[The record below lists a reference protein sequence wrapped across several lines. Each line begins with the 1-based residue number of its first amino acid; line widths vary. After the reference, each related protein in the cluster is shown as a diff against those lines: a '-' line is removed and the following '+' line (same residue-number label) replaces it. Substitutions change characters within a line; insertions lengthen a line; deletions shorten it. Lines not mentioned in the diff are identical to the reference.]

1 MSPQLATIMRLV
13 SPNVEASGPP
23 GASFV
28 SRDFKYKTA
37 EALVD
42 DARARGLNVGLQADL
57 SPLAA
62 PMVVAGRTLGNR
74 LAIQPMEGC
83 DGTLEGAPGELT
95 FRRYER
101 FGAGGAKLIW
111 GEAAAVVPE
120 ARANTRQLVASE
132 THLADL
138 AQLVQTCRAAHRAS
152 WGDDSDVLI
161 GLQLTHSGRYSV
173 PRPILAQHDPL
184 LDPRT
189 VLDKATGARADS
201 TTPLL
206 SDDAIDRLAD
216 AYSASAR
223 LAFRAGFDFVDVK
236 QCHRYFLNELLAS
249 RTRPGK
255 YGGSFENRTRFIRE
269 LVARLR
275 SENPAGLI
283 GTRLNVFDGI
293 PCQTN
298 GEDAPG
304 IPCPFTTPVCS
315 AWGTNEYDP
324 FEPDLTEPLKLVGLL
339 KDLGVSLLNV
349 SMGNPYA
356 SPHILRPYE
365 YAPVDGYLSPEHPLI
380 GVDRH
385 FRLTEAIQ
393 RAYPGLAIV
402 GSGYSWLQAFAF
414 QAGACNVAQGRVQF
428 VGIGRASLTMPDF
441 GEHVLRGAALD
452 RKRICRTFSYCTA
465 LMRSKHHPLGQFP
478 TGCPPFDKTVYGPI
492 WDEARDPGTHNQ
504 RTKSS

>member
-1 MSPQLATIMRLV
+1 M
-13 SPNVEASGPP
+13 
-23 GASFV
+23 

-37 EALVD
+37 QALAD
-42 DARARGLNVGLQADL
+42 DARARGLDVGLQADL

-62 PMVVAGRTLGNR
+62 PMVVGGRTLGNR

-111 GEAAAVVPE
+111 GEAAAIVPE
-120 ARANTRQLVASE
+120 ARANTRQLLASE

-138 AQLVQTCRAAHRAS
+138 ARLVEVCRMAHRKH
-152 WGDDSDVLI
+152 WGDDSDLMI

-189 VLDKATGARADS
+189 ILDKATGTRADLN
-201 TTPLL
+201 TPLL
-206 SDDAIDRLAD
+206 FDDAIDRLAD
-216 AYSASAR
+216 AYSAAAR
-223 LAFRAGFDFVDVK
+223 LAYRAGFDFVDIK
-236 QCHRYFLNELLAS
+236 QCHRYFLNELLAA

-255 YGGSFENRTRFIRE
+255 YGGSFENRTRFIRD

-275 SENPAGLI
+275 SENPDGLI

-293 PCQTN
+293 PFQTN
-298 GEDAPG
+298 GKDAPG
-304 IPCPFTTPVCS
+304 IPCSFETPVLS
-315 AWGTNEYDP
+315 AWGTREDDP
-324 FEPDLTEPLKLVGLL
+324 FQADLTEPLKLVGIL

-385 FRLTEAIQ
+385 FRLTKAIQ
-393 RAYPGLAIV
+393 RAYPDLAIV

-414 QAGACNVAQGRVQF
+414 QAGAWNVARGRVRL
-428 VGIGRASLTMPDF
+428 VGIGRASLSMPDF
-441 GEHVLRGAALD
+441 GAHVLRGEPMD
-452 RKRICRTFSYCTA
+452 QKRICRTFSYCTA
-465 LMRSKHHPLGQFP
+465 LMRSKHHPLGQFA

-492 WDEARDPGTHNQ
+492 WDEARESGVPRHPN
-504 RTKSS
+504 K

>member
-1 MSPQLATIMRLV
+1 M
-13 SPNVEASGPP
+13 
-23 GASFV
+23 

-37 EALVD
+37 EALAD
-42 DARARGLNVGLQADL
+42 DARARGLDVQLQADL

-62 PMVVAGRTLGNR
+62 PIDVGGRALGNR

-95 FRRYER
+95 FRRYKR

-120 ARANTRQLVASE
+120 ARANTRQLLASE
-132 THLADL
+132 THRADL
-138 AQLVQTCRAAHRAS
+138 ARLVEVCRAAHREH
-152 WGDDSDVLI
+152 WGDDSDLLI

-173 PRPILAQHDPL
+173 PRPLLAQHDPL

-189 VLDKATGARADS
+189 ILDKATGATADS
-201 TTPLL
+201 ETPLL

-216 AYSASAR
+216 AYSAAAR
-223 LAFRAGFDFVDVK
+223 VAFQAGFDFLDVK
-236 QCHRYFLNELLAS
+236 QCHRYFLNELLAA

-269 LVARLR
+269 LVPRLR
-275 SENPAGLI
+275 AENPDGLI

-293 PCQTN
+293 PFQTS
-298 GEDAPG
+298 GAHAPG
-304 IPCPFTTPVCS
+304 VPCPFATPVQS
-315 AWGTNEYDP
+315 AWGTQEDDP
-324 FEPDLTEPLKLVGLL
+324 FQADLTEPLKLVGILQ
-339 KDLGVSLLNV
+339 DLGVSLLNV

-356 SPHILRPYE
+356 SPHILRPFE
-365 YAPVDGYLSPEHPLI
+365 YAPMDGYLSPEHPLI
-380 GVDRH
+380 GIDRH
-385 FRLTEAIQ
+385 FRLTETIQ
-393 RAYPGLAIV
+393 RAYPDLAVV

-414 QAGACNVAQGRVQF
+414 QAGASNVARGRVQL
-428 VGIGRASLTMPDF
+428 VGIGRASLSMPDF
-441 GEHVLRGAALD
+441 GEHVLRGTPLD
-452 RKRICRTFSYCTA
+452 RKRICRTFSVCTA

-492 WDEARDPGTHNQ
+492 WDEARTTAPAP
-504 RTKSS
+504 